1 VTDEEERILREYFES
16 DAQRIEAEFE
26 EIRKAGAVI
35 NVYDELVKREMYK

>member
-16 DAQRIEAEFE
+16 DAQRIESEFE

-35 NVYDELVKREMYK
+35 SVYDELVKREMYK

>member
-1 VTDEEERILREYFES
+1 MTDEEERILREYFKI